1 MSETTFDA
9 QKNIDTMAEEL
20 EKTFSNESIIPTEE
34 DLKSKGIKVNNPYQN
49 VMSTTNPPQDLT
61 RENDNNHKISQIEDV
76 PLGID
81 VIQTENEMELK
92 NSDGTELLYD
102 ESLKSIKAKSNQ
114 SDNINEQNVTTGNAT
129 NIAKKITTPID
140 ANNLKATIST
150 KGNKPLKE
158 SDAIEY
164 AKTQVPTKPHSIN
177 PEDFLKNLTVDLN
190 NIDVVDENP
199 LNKFKNFNFIMNR
212 KSKTQVIA
220 LQSGY
225 LAYVEGY
232 NYDDINALVNS
243 SLDDYGNQ
251 LLLCQTV
258 FNSINNSSIGQ
269 VSFDKW
275 CELTSYYDLDSFLYG
290 NYLETFPGDTTFTV
304 KCGTCGKEIEVK
316 VNNDTLITA
325 RNGETKELVNDI
337 LATENN
343 SATTVK
349 NSILNTSKKI
359 FLPDSKVVIT
369 YKLPSIKKHLNLLAS
384 INAKAKDKNQHVLT
398 FLLFIEDLLM
408 LDLESSLNAGSP
420 KYNRIIDNSERTR
433 IIKHFTY
440 NDAKL
445 LSDSINEL
453 INKYQVNFSIKS
465 FTCSACGNT
474 TGDVPVDMES
484 LLFFRMSQ

>member
-9 QKNIDTMAEEL
+9 QKNIDAMAEEL
-20 EKTFSNESIIPTEE
+20 EKTFSNESVIPTEE
-34 DLKSKGIKVNNPYQN
+34 DLVSKGIKVNNSYQN

-61 RENDNNHKISQIEDV
+61 QENHKIPKIEDI

-81 VIQTENEMELK
+81 VIQTENGLALK
-92 NSDGTELLYD
+92 NPDGTELLYD
-102 ESLKSIKAKSNQ
+102 GTLKTDKVNPNP
-114 SDNINEQNVTTGNAT
+114 SDNINKQNVTTGSAT

-140 ANNLKATIST
+140 VKNIKGTVSVEDNKA
-150 KGNKPLKE
+150 LKE
-158 SDAIEY
+158 SDAVEF
-164 AKTQVPTKPHSIN
+164 AKTQIPTKPHSVN

-304 KCGTCGKEIEVK
+304 KCGTCGKEVEVK

-325 RNGETKELVNDI
+325 RNGETRELVNDI

-445 LSDSINEL
+445 LSDSINDL

-465 FTCSACGNT
+465 FTCSACGNP